1 MGGARE
7 TPGSA
12 AAGVGVAAAGEGAG
26 SAARVGSDS
35 KESPISGCQKKK
47 NPQKEQPKAPR
58 CHCKNEQNQAQNKC
72 PDSKKVK
79 LIYLEFYQ
87 PKQNPNFNKIKVE
100 KLFNIIQE

>member
-47 NPQKEQPKAPR
+47 SPKKSNQK
-58 CHCKNEQNQAQNKC
+58 H
-72 PDSKKVK
+72 PDA
-79 LIYLEFYQ
+79 IE
-87 PKQNPNFNKIKVE
+87 
-100 KLFNIIQE
+100 